1 MTKKDARTISDEDI
15 ERVIEELRFVL
26 KNAAT
31 TDAADRK
38 LILELTMTIEDLTEK
53 RLNQVRL
60 WDPSYG
66 DTLVESLTVRREAI
80 QRGIDEDA
88 LRATGEPEVKKK
100 KRRKKARDKESK
112 SLLTVLRS
120 FRKSLASMG
129 NRKK

>member
-88 LRATGEPEVKKK
+88 LRATGEQEVKKK
-100 KRRKKARDKESK
+100 RRRKKARDKESK

-120 FRKSLASMG
+120 FRKSLGSTG
-129 NRKK
+129 RKK

>member
-1 MTKKDARTISDEDI
+1 LTKKDARTISDEDI

-88 LRATGEPEVKKK
+88 LMATEEPEVKKK

-120 FRKSLASMG
+120 FRKNLGPKSS
-129 NRKK
+129 RKK

>member
-88 LRATGEPEVKKK
+88 LMATEEPEAKKK
-100 KRRKKARDKESK
+100 KRRKKSRDKESK

-120 FRKSLASMG
+120 FRKNLGPKSS
-129 NRKK
+129 RKK